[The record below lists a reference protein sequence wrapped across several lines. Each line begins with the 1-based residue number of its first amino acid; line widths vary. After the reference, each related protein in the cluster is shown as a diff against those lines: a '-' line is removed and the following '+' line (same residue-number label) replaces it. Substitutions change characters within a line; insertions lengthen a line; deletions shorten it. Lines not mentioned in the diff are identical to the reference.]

1 MRTLLLVVAAVL
13 FALSCTEETIT
24 ESITTTTT
32 TDNQSVC
39 STQACTGGLSV
50 CPGKSCTHP
59 NGTCFSVDSS
69 GRGKFGSTTAG
80 TGISISASNVT
91 FVAAK
96 GDGNCWTISSV
107 R

>member
-1 MRTLLLVVAAVL
+1 MRTLLVVVAVL
-13 FALSCTEETIT
+13 FALSCTEKTT
-24 ESITTTTT
+24 ERIVTTTTT

-69 GRGKFGSTTAG
+69 GRGKFGAVSAG
-80 TGISISASNVT
+80 TGIDISASNVT
-91 FVAAK
+91 FVASK
-96 GDGNCWTISSV
+96 GDGNCWTINSV